1 MFSGSC
7 DLFQCSCLAIE
18 LTLTRPGKQV
28 QVERDV
34 EHSKDI
40 DAHDED
46 LCIIVSCSLSSEPQT
61 KLLVFVCFSYE
72 TVILTSFI
80 SLSMLLIY
88 RK

>member
-34 EHSKDI
+34 GHSKDI
-40 DAHDED
+40 DARDED
-46 LCIIVSCSLSSEPQT
+46 LCIIVSCSLSSN
-61 KLLVFVCFSYE
+61 KAVNICLF
-72 TVILTSFI
+72 
-80 SLSMLLIY
+80 
-88 RK
+88 

>member
-18 LTLTRPGKQV
+18 LTLTRSGKQV

-34 EHSKDI
+34 GHSKDI

-46 LCIIVSCSLSSEPQT
+46 LRIIVSCSLSSD
-61 KLLVFVCFSYE
+61 KAVSICLF
-72 TVILTSFI
+72 
-80 SLSMLLIY
+80 
-88 RK
+88 